1 MKLFRTI
8 IFLYIVFVI
17 NLSFLN
23 AKINIIIDIDGE
35 IITNHDLDKEIKYL
49 EILNQNLRS
58 LNDKQ
63 KKMIAIKSL
72 TEEKI
77 KKREVDN
84 FLKEDLNELTI
95 NQYLDDIYLKLDIK
109 NEIEFKNLLKKNQ
122 TYSIDQVKEKIKIDF
137 KWNRLVYI
145 KYINSI
151 KIDKDKFIAKIDK
164 INSNYTKDFLLSEI
178 VFTQQEKKLLK
189 DTIDQ
194 IRQSIDEI
202 GFNNTATI
210 YSNSDSAKVG
220 GKLEWLNENNLS
232 QKILNEIINTKE
244 GEMTDLIK
252 LGNFYL
258 IIKVEKIRVKKN
270 EIDKEKELEKMIQIE
285 TNRQL
290 NKFSNIYFKK
300 ARQNIYINEK

>member
-8 IFLYIVFVI
+8 IFLHIVFVI
-17 NLSFLN
+17 NLSYLN

-58 LNDKQ
+58 LNYEQ
-63 KKMIAIKSL
+63 KKLVAKKSL
-72 TEEKI
+72 AEEKI
-77 KKREVDN
+77 KKKVVDN
-84 FLKEDLNELTI
+84 FLKEDLNELII
-95 NQYLDDIYLKLDIK
+95 NQYLDDVYLKLDIK
-109 NEIEFKNLLKKNQ
+109 NEVEFKNLLIKNQ

-151 KIDKDKFIAKIDK
+151 KIDKEKFIAKIDK
-164 INSNYTKDFLLSEI
+164 INSNYTKDFLLSEL
-178 VFTQQEKKLLK
+178 VFTQPKKNLLK

-220 GKLEWLNENNLS
+220 GKLGWLNENNLS
-232 QKILNEIINTKE
+232 QEILNEIINTKE

-258 IIKVEKIRVKKN
+258 ILKVEKIRTKQN

-300 ARQNIYINEK
+300 AKQNININEK